1 MIHENQSAAS
11 SGGRRDFIYTTS
23 DFGRVRKMIY
33 ARAGISLSDSKQD
46 MVYSRLARR
55 LRALD
60 GERFSEYLDAL
71 EADPNSPEWESF
83 TNALTTNLTSFYREA
98 HHFDILEGFLAQRRS
113 GQSTVWC
120 SAASTGEEPYSIA
133 ITAIESFGSQTPPVS
148 ILATDIDT
156 QVLQTA
162 SRGVYPIEKVESI
175 GQARLKKYFR
185 RGQGENEGY
194 VKVADFV
201 RKLISFRQLNLLD
214 AKWPMKQPFDAMF
227 CRNVM
232 IYFDKPT
239 QRQILMQMKP
249 LLKSDGLLFCGHSE
263 SFHQATD
270 IFRGIGKSVYAPVVP
285 GAIRSLQNFSAAGH
299 NQ

>member
-1 MIHENQSAAS
+1 MISENQSATS
-11 SGGRRDFIYTTS
+11 TSGRRDFIYTTS
-23 DFGRVRKMIY
+23 DFARVRKMIY
-33 ARAGISLSDSKQD
+33 TRAGISLSESKQD

-71 EADPNSPEWESF
+71 DADPESPEWESF

-98 HHFDILEGFLAQRRS
+98 HHFDILANFLSNRKAMHS
-113 GQSTVWC
+113 MLWC
-120 SAASTGEEPYSIA
+120 SAASTGEEPYSMA
-133 ITAIESFGSQTPPVS
+133 ITAIESFGTQTPPVT

-162 SRGVYPIEKVESI
+162 SLGVYPIERVESL
-175 GQARLKKYFR
+175 GEERLKKFFKLG
-185 RGQGENEGY
+185 RGPNEGY

-201 RKLISFRQLNLLD
+201 RDLVHFRQLNLLD
-214 AKWPMKQPFDAMF
+214 MQWPMRKQFDAIF

-239 QRQILMQMKP
+239 QRAILSRMKP
-249 LLKSDGLLFCGHSE
+249 LLKSEGLLFCGHSE

-270 IFRGIGKSVYAPVVP
+270 IFRGIGKSVYAPVPSFVSNVP
-285 GAIRSLQNFSAAGH
+285 SNPSALGRA
-299 NQ
+299 Q

>member
-1 MIHENQSAAS
+1 MILDSQSAA
-11 SGGRRDFIYTTS
+11 SGGRRDFIYTTG
-23 DFGRVRKMIY
+23 DFARVRKMIY
-33 ARAGISLSDSKQD
+33 SRAGISLSESKQD

-71 EADPNSPEWESF
+71 DADPESPEWESF

-98 HHFDILEGFLAQRRS
+98 HHFDILADFLASRRT
-113 GQSTVWC
+113 GQSTLWC
-120 SAASTGEEPYSIA
+120 SAASTGEEPYSMA
-133 ITAIESFGSQTPPVS
+133 ITAIESFGTSTPPIS

-162 SRGVYPIEKVESI
+162 SRGVYAIEKVESL
-175 GQARLKKYFR
+175 GEARLKKYFR
-185 RGQGENEGY
+185 QGTGPNKGY
-194 VKVADFV
+194 VKVADCV
-201 RKLISFRQLNLLD
+201 RSLISFRQLNLLD
-214 AKWPMKQPFDAMF
+214 ARWPMKKPFDAIF

-239 QRQILMQMKP
+239 QRQILSQMKP
-249 LLKSDGLLFCGHSE
+249 LLKTDGLLFCGHSE

-270 IFRGIGKSVYAPVVP
+270 LFRSIGKSVYAPVVQ
-285 GAIRSLQNFSAAGH
+285 GSARGLPTRVAKGH
-299 NQ
+299 AQ

>member
-1 MIHENQSAAS
+1 MSTMILENQSAAS

-23 DFGRVRKMIY
+23 DFTRVRKMIY
-33 ARAGISLSDSKQD
+33 TRAGISLSESKQD

-71 EADPNSPEWESF
+71 DADPESPEWESF

-98 HHFDILEGFLAQRRS
+98 HHFDILEMFLARRKS
-113 GQSTVWC
+113 GHSTLWC
-120 SAASTGEEPYSIA
+120 SAASTGEEPYSMA
-133 ITAIESFGSQTPPVS
+133 ITAIESFGTSTPPVS

-162 SRGVYPIEKVESI
+162 SRGVYPIERVESI
-175 GQARLKKYFR
+175 GEARLKKYFK
-185 RGQGENEGY
+185 RGRGENEGF
-194 VKVADFV
+194 VKVNDCL
-201 RKLISFRQLNLLD
+201 RSLISFRQLNLLD
-214 AKWPMKQPFDAMF
+214 GRWPMKQPFDAIF

-239 QRQILMQMKP
+239 QRDILSKMKP
-249 LLKSDGLLFCGHSE
+249 LMKPDGLLFCGHSE

-270 IFRGIGKSVYAPVVP
+270 LFRGIGKSVYAPVVQGAVRALP
-285 GAIRSLQNFSAAGH
+285 GRAQ
-299 NQ
+299 

>member
-1 MIHENQSAAS
+1 MILENQSAA

-23 DFGRVRKMIY
+23 DFARVRKMIY
-33 ARAGISLSDSKQD
+33 TRAGISLSESKQD

-71 EADPNSPEWESF
+71 DADPDSPEWESF

-98 HHFDILEGFLAQRRS
+98 HHFDILASFLADRKSRPS
-113 GQSTVWC
+113 VLWC
-120 SAASTGEEPYSIA
+120 SAASTGEEPYSMA
-133 ITAIESFGSQTPPVS
+133 ITAIESFGTPTPPVT
-148 ILATDIDT
+148 ILATDIVT

-162 SRGVYPIEKVESI
+162 SLGVYPIEKVESL
-175 GQARLKKYFR
+175 GQERLKKFFKQG
-185 RGQGENEGY
+185 RGPNEGY
-194 VKVADFV
+194 VKVIDAV
-201 RKLISFRQLNLLD
+201 RNLVSFRQLNLLD
-214 AKWPMKQPFDAMF
+214 TRWPMRQTFDAIF

-239 QRQILMQMKP
+239 QRAILGRMKP
-249 LLKSDGLLFCGHSE
+249 LLKPEGLLFCGHSE

-270 IFRGIGKSVYAPVVP
+270 IFRGIGKSVYAPVAP
-285 GAIRSLQNFSAAGH
+285 GDSRAPKILNTGGR